1 MATMKVGHVIK
12 IFKVQIPSIFLTVLK
27 KLILYVA
34 ISGNFMMATTKVG
47 HVIKQ
52 KRQRSKVSYWDV
64 SSIRSQ
70 LEVRYHMKTTLNDMG
85 ITTVSRNSGMV
96 KNASRVSADV
106 NRPYIEQVKQCRRGG
121 DCPNFSTRIAAKNL
135 YSENGGNDALSF
147 MPPAASSS
155 NTEPEVIVIDDDD
168 DNDNDDD
175 DNVGIADR
183 FHVICNASD
192 TVLHLRKDDTT
203 GPRVKEECVLPVDG
217 AADTSQGGAGE
228 KSAHQTDSRKK
239 RAKRKVTDSSSG
251 KIKTEPDDVSPV
263 KKTVLSAV
271 QEGCVVYEIID
282 DNNMIRLRGA
292 GKPKDARHVKKS
304 VVSRVQ
310 EDDDE
315 HESLDNNKVIGV
327 CGGGKPKDVSKVQED
342 DDEHESLDNNNIIG
356 VCEGGKPKDAT
367 PVKETVSSVQ
377 EDSVEHEILDDN
389 NMIGVCGEPKDATPV
404 KKTLSRV
411 QEDGLENLDGKE
423 HKKHDGNGEKSGV
436 SYVQIDGIE
445 LENLDGKEHKEHD
458 GNGRIDD
465 KCAAGKSGEK
475 SGVSNVQEDGV
486 ENENLDGDVEGE
498 KQVGNGRIDKCVVG
512 ETGDG
517 APSENSGVS
526 NSQEHGVEPENLND
540 DHITDIR
547 RAGQPADDS
556 PGKNP
561 GVPNNQEEYV
571 ERENENRNGNT
582 SDGCGIGVPS
592 DDKPVVRSI
601 APNVQEDDVL
611 GKNPDKNLSVY
622 TSGVEKTGNEGVSHA
637 SPSGEVVI
645 PVASAA
651 ETSPSDS
658 TEVDVNVGLPY
669 NDNALPEPVL
679 HSSTEE
685 SK

>member
-1 MATMKVGHVIK
+1 MTLYKDIKPYFDKFIHVYG
-12 IFKVQIPSIFLTVLK
+12 QNLSILWSPLNILMPQNFTFANFGPPVLRSWLRPC
-27 KLILYVA
+27 LILLLYFA

-85 ITTVSRNSGMV
+85 ITTLPKNSSMV

-135 YSENGGNDALSF
+135 YSENGGHDALSF
-147 MPPAASSS
+147 LPPAASSS
-155 NTEPEVIVIDDDD
+155 NAEPEVIVIDDDD
-168 DNDNDDD
+168 DDDENDDD
-175 DNVGIADR
+175 DNVGTADR

-192 TVLHLRKDDTT
+192 TVLHLRKDDIT

-228 KSAHQTDSRKK
+228 KSTHQTDSRKK
-239 RAKRKVTDSSSG
+239 RTKRKVTDSSPG
-251 KIKTEPDDVSPV
+251 KIKTEPDDASPF
-263 KKTVLSAV
+263 KKTVVSAV

-292 GKPKDARHVKKS
+292 GKPKDARHIKKS

-327 CGGGKPKDVSKVQED
+327 CR
-342 DDEHESLDNNNIIG
+342 
-356 VCEGGKPKDAT
+356 GGKPKDAT
-367 PVKETVSSVQ
+367 PVKETVSRAQ
-377 EDSVEHEILDDN
+377 EDSIEHEILDDN
-389 NMIGVCGEPKDATPV
+389 IMIGVCGKPADATPL
-404 KKTLSRV
+404 KKTVSRV

-423 HKKHDGNGEKSGV
+423 HEKHDGNGEKSGV
-436 SYVQIDGIE
+436 SNVQIDGIK
-445 LENLDGKEHKEHD
+445 LGNLDGKEHEKLD
-458 GNGRIDD
+458 GNGVIDE
-465 KCAAGKSGEK
+465 KCVAGKSGEK

-498 KQVGNGRIDKCVVG
+498 KQVGNGKIDKCVVG
-512 ETGDG
+512 ETSDV

-526 NSQEHGVEPENLND
+526 NAPEHSVELENLVD

-547 RAGQPADDS
+547 RGGQHADDS

-561 GVPNNQEEYV
+561 GVDNNQEDV

-592 DDKPVVRSI
+592 DDKPVVRST

-637 SPSGEVVI
+637 SSSGEVAI
-645 PVASAA
+645 TVASAA

-658 TEVDVNVGLPY
+658 TEVDGLPS
-669 NDNALPEPVL
+669 NDNA
-679 HSSTEE
+679 
-685 SK
+685 